1 MNPQAP
7 SSFDPMSAWAP
18 GACSVMNILIAE
30 DDAVSRRLLQRTLE
44 NWGHTVHATSNGE
57 DAWELYRQNR
67 ARLVITDWVM
77 PRLDGPGLCQRI
89 AAAQEGS
96 HDPAYVIMLT
106 SRDSTEDLAA
116 GLGAGANDFIAKPF
130 HQEELRARL
139 RNGERILALQEQLIG
154 AREQMR
160 RLAMTDPLTQM
171 LNRRALLDA
180 LRRDEDRMRRERR
193 PLGVV
198 MVDIDHFKHVN
209 DRHGHAAGDV
219 VLQLVGQS
227 LESCVR
233 GGDYVG
239 RWGGEEFLVALPG
252 ADPIQC
258 AEVAER
264 CRSSIA
270 AQKAQLD
277 GGEIAQITASFGSA
291 STEGS
296 DREELM
302 SLIENADKALYWA
315 KESGRNR
322 VKIYVPSADPAAKRR
337 RD

>member
-1 MNPQAP
+1 
-7 SSFDPMSAWAP
+7 
-18 GACSVMNILIAE
+18 MNILIA
-30 DDAVSRRLLQRTLE
+30 DDDSVSRRLLQRTLE
-44 NWGHTVHATSNGE
+44 NWGHTVHVAADGE
-57 DAWELYRQNR
+57 EAWTLYQQNR

-77 PRLDGPGLCQRI
+77 PALDGPGLCERI
-89 AAAQEGS
+89 STAQQGG

-106 SRDSTEDLAA
+106 SRDSTNDLAA

-130 HQEELRARL
+130 HAEELRARL
-139 RNGERILALQEQLIG
+139 RNGERILALQSELIE
-154 AREQMR
+154 AHEQMR

-171 LNRRALLDA
+171 LNRRAMLDA

-193 PLGVV
+193 PLAVV
-198 MVDIDHFKHVN
+198 MVDLDHFKAIN

-219 VLQLVGQS
+219 ALRTVGQS
-227 LESCVR
+227 LEACVR

-270 AQKAQLD
+270 AQKIPLD
-277 GGEIAQITASFGSA
+277 DGEVMRLTASFGSA

-296 DREELM
+296 DRNELM
-302 SLIENADKALYWA
+302 TLIENADKALYWA
-315 KESGRNR
+315 KEAGRNR
-322 VKIYVPSADPAAKRR
+322 VKIYVPSADPSARR
-337 RD
+337 RGS

>member
-1 MNPQAP
+1 
-7 SSFDPMSAWAP
+7 
-18 GACSVMNILIAE
+18 MNILIAE

-44 NWGHTVHATSNGE
+44 NWGHTVHAAGDGE
-57 DAWELYRQNR
+57 EAWQFYRQNR

-77 PRLDGPGLCQRI
+77 PGLDGPSLCQRI
-89 AAAQEGS
+89 CEAQQGS

-106 SRDSTEDLAA
+106 SRDSSEDLAA

-130 HQEELRARL
+130 NQEELRARL
-139 RNGERILALQEQLIG
+139 RNGERILALQEQLIA

-198 MVDIDHFKHVN
+198 MVDIDHFKLVN

-219 VLQLVGQS
+219 VLRMIGQS
-227 LESCVR
+227 LEACVR

-264 CRSSIA
+264 CRTAIA
-270 AQKAQLD
+270 GQKVALEN
-277 GGEIAQITASFGSA
+277 GGPLQVTASFGSA

-296 DREELM
+296 NRDELM

-322 VKIYVPSADPAAKRR
+322 VKIYVPSADSAARRR

>member
-1 MNPQAP
+1 MK
-7 SSFDPMSAWAP
+7 
-18 GACSVMNILIAE
+18 ILIAE
-30 DDAVSRRLLQRTLE
+30 DDSASRRLLQRTLE
-44 NWGHTVHATSNGE
+44 NWGHVVYAARDGE
-57 DAWELYRQNR
+57 DAWELYSQQY

-77 PRLDGPGLCQRI
+77 PKLDGPGLCQRI

-96 HDPAYVIMLT
+96 NDPAYVIMLT

-130 HQEELRARL
+130 NLEELRARL
-139 RNGERILALQEQLIG
+139 RNGERILALQDQLIA

-160 RLAMTDPLTQM
+160 QLAMTDPLT
-171 LNRRALLDA
+171 LLPNRRAMLDS

-198 MVDIDHFKHVN
+198 MVDVDHFKKVN
-209 DRHGHAAGDV
+209 DRLGHAVGDT
-219 VLQLVGQS
+219 VLQVIGQS
-227 LESCVR
+227 LEACVR

-239 RWGGEEFLVALPG
+239 RWGGEEFLLALPG

-264 CRSSIA
+264 CRTTIA
-270 AQKAQLD
+270 SQKVMLESGEVAQV
-277 GGEIAQITASFGSA
+277 TASFGSA

-296 DREELM
+296 ERVELM
-302 SLIENADKALYWA
+302 ALIENADKALYWA

-322 VKIYVPSADPAAKRR
+322 VKIYVASADPALRPGKSA
-337 RD
+337 

>member
-1 MNPQAP
+1 
-7 SSFDPMSAWAP
+7 
-18 GACSVMNILIAE
+18 MNILIAE

-44 NWGHTVHATSNGE
+44 NWGHTVHATRDGE
-57 DAWELYRQNR
+57 EAWELYRQNR
-67 ARLVITDWVM
+67 ARLVVTDWVM
-77 PRLDGPGLCQRI
+77 PKLDGPGLCQRI
-89 AAAQEGS
+89 TAAQEGS

-106 SRDSTEDLAA
+106 SRDSTDDLAA

-130 HQEELRARL
+130 DQEELRARL
-139 RNGERILALQEQLIG
+139 RNGERILALQEQLIS

-198 MVDIDHFKHVN
+198 MVDIDHFKSVN
-209 DRHGHAAGDV
+209 DRLGHGAGDV
-219 VLQLVGQS
+219 VLQTVGKC

-239 RWGGEEFLVALPG
+239 RWGGEEFLLALPG

-264 CRSSIA
+264 CRSMIA
-270 AQKAQLD
+270 AQQIALEGKDHAQV
-277 GGEIAQITASFGSA
+277 TASFGSA
-291 STEGS
+291 STEGT

-302 SLIENADKALYWA
+302 TLIENADKALYWA

-322 VKIYVPSADPAAKRR
+322 VKIYVPSADPARR
-337 RD
+337 RRV

>member
-1 MNPQAP
+1 MNGREPSAP
-7 SSFDPMSAWAP
+7 SA
-18 GACSVMNILIAE
+18 MNILIAE
-30 DDAVSRRLLQRTLE
+30 DDAASRRLLQKTLE
-44 NWGHTVHATSNGE
+44 NWGHTVHPTANGE
-57 DAWELYRQNR
+57 EAWKLYQQNR
-67 ARLVITDWVM
+67 ARLVITDWGM
-77 PRLDGPGLCQRI
+77 PELDGPSLCRRI
-89 AAAQEGS
+89 AETQKGS

-106 SRDSTEDLAA
+106 SRDSTQDLAE

-130 HQEELRARL
+130 HREELLARL
-139 RNGERILALQEQLIG
+139 RNGERILALQEQLIA

-171 LNRRALLDA
+171 LNRRALLDT

-198 MVDIDHFKHVN
+198 MVDIDHFKSVN
-209 DRHGHAAGDV
+209 DRYGHTAGDV
-219 VLQLVGQS
+219 VLQLVGRS
-227 LESCVR
+227 LEACVR

-239 RWGGEEFLVALPG
+239 RWGGEEFLVVLPG

-270 AQKAQLD
+270 AQKAQLE
-277 GGEIAQITASFGSA
+277 GGAAAQVTASFGSA

-296 DREELM
+296 DRSELM
-302 SLIENADKALYWA
+302 TLIEHADKALYWA

-322 VKIYVPSADPAAKRR
+322 VKIYVPSADPAARR
-337 RD
+337 KPA